1 MANRRDVRTLIVVG
15 SFAVLVASVG
25 LVLGFNSR
33 RLLPHPSPIALP
45 PEQGPVVYEM
55 RSIRSDP
62 DRVRLEWREVPGAK
76 SYQVTVFTA
85 ADDSVFAG
93 PEVQSQYWTIPPEFR
108 GFLQPQTTYH
118 WRLTVRFPDRAPAT
132 SEPASFAT
140 Q

>member
-15 SFAVLVASVG
+15 SLAVLVASVG

-33 RLLPHPSPIALP
+33 RLLPHPSPIPLA
-45 PEQGPVVYEM
+45 PEQGPIIYEM

-76 SYQVTVFTA
+76 SYQVTVFSA
-85 ADDSVFAG
+85 SDDSVFIG
-93 PEVQSQYWTIPPEFR
+93 PEVESHSWTIPPEYR
-108 GFLQPQTTYH
+108 GLLRPQMTYH
-118 WRLTVRFPDRAPAT
+118 WRLTVRFQDRPSAV
-132 SEPASFAT
+132 SDPASFAT